1 MTEARLRDDFPVWL
15 QIGLLSFGGP
25 AGQIALMQRRLV
37 DELGWI
43 DSRRFLA
50 GLQFCMLIPG
60 PEAQQ
65 LATYIGWTRQGWRG
79 AVMAGGLFVL
89 PGALL
94 MLLLSLGYVHFG
106 ALPWTAAL
114 LLGLKCAVVV
124 LIAQALWRLGRR
136 SLQDRATRWVAA
148 LAFVA
153 VHLLHAPFP
162 AIMLVA
168 LAVAGWQSGRAPA
181 PAVASI
187 PSTPTPRS
195 WPLGVAV
202 LAAWAL
208 PILLLHVF
216 RGPDDVLSGLGA
228 SYAELALLSFGGAYA
243 LLTHVADQAVQ
254 ERHWLSQTQM
264 TDGLAL
270 AETTPGP
277 LILVLQFVAFVAA
290 WQSVAGGSPALGS
303 IASLLALWVLFLPSF
318 AWVIIGAPWIARI
331 ESDPRYARALGFVS
345 AAAFALI
352 LHLGLWIAMHLLF
365 AETTTLHLGLLR
377 YDLPVPPSLNI
388 DAAAITVLGFLM
400 LRLGGGRLLPL
411 LAACGGAG
419 LVAALLR

>member
-1 MTEARLRDDFPVWL
+1 MSTARLRDDFLVWL

-94 MLLLSLGYVHFG
+94 MLLLSLGYVYFG

-124 LIAQALWRLGRR
+124 LIAQALWRLARR
-136 SLQDRATRWVAA
+136 NLQDQATRWVAA

-153 VHLLHAPFP
+153 VHLLHWPFP

-168 LAVAGWQSGRAPA
+168 LGVAGWQSWRAPA
-181 PAVASI
+181 LASM
-187 PSTPTPRS
+187 PSTPAPRS

-202 LAAWAL
+202 LAAWAV
-208 PILLLHVF
+208 PIVVLHLV
-216 RGPDDVLSGLGA
+216 RGPNDVLAGLGA

-243 LLTHVADQAVQ
+243 LLTHVADHAVQ

-290 WQSVAGGSPALGS
+290 WQSVDGGSPALGL

-318 AWVIIGAPWIARI
+318 AWVILGAPWIARI
-331 ESDPRYARALGFVS
+331 ESDPRYARALAFVS

-352 LHLGLWIAMHLLF
+352 LHLGLWIALHLLF
-365 AETTTLHLGLLR
+365 AATTPLHLGTLR
-377 YDLPVPPSLNI
+377 YDVPVPTSLNI
-388 DAAAITVLGFLM
+388 DAGTITLLGFVM
-400 LRLGGGRLLPL
+400 LRRGGGRLLPL
-411 LAACGGAG
+411 LAVCGGAG
-419 LVAALLR
+419 LVAALLP